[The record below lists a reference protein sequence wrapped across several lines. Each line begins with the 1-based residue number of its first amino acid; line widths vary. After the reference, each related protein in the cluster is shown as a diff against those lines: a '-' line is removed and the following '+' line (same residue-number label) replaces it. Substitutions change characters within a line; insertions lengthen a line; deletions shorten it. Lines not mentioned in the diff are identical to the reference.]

1 MRDAYHNEDPFNQPT
16 MAFCEAKMNVWLR
29 EQEQLAADG
38 SGTWP
43 FQAGAK
49 LRDLHS
55 QVDHGRLLTAGRR
68 NVTWRMM
75 LTKLRTRLICFHSMM
90 KMKIE

>member
-1 MRDAYHNEDPFNQPT
+1 MRDAYHNIDPFNQPT
-16 MAFCEAKMNVWLR
+16 MAICEAKMNVWLR

-38 SGTWP
+38 SGFWP
-43 FQAGAK
+43 CQAGAN

-55 QVDHGRLLTAGRR
+55 QVDQKTLNAGRG

-75 LTKLRTRLICFHSMM
+75 LTKLRTMLICFHSMM